1 MNFLKKKSIQQKIIL
16 LVSSTILVQI
26 VLIIFYLNVRI
37 GGLTKEKTLL
47 ELRQFAKDTSVKNQ
61 FRFQTEDWDAI
72 KEYFKTSMKDK
83 TVPIVF
89 ISAYDANGKFLF
101 ASPSNDIAKY
111 ENQYLK
117 SDSLSSEFRYNETH
131 LLSAVHTLK
140 SGESV
145 LGKIVVGFSLAQND
159 QKSRE
164 ILFFVG
170 LITVVLAIIS
180 IIIIIV
186 FFKVFILK
194 NLNVI
199 ISDLLEKA
207 TLAADSSSEMS
218 NSSEQLAQNSSEQAA
233 TLEQIN
239 AEIKQV
245 LDVVSTNSE
254 FAEKS
259 KAATKVSKE
268 QLEKSYQMVKDLNNL
283 ITNLKDSAGKTSQI
297 IKAIDEIAFQT
308 NLLALNAAVEAA
320 RAGQSGLGFAVVAQ
334 EIRMLAQKVA
344 EAAKATSAIIDT
356 SMFKTD
362 ESAQFITKVIES
374 IELTNTSMN
383 DVTSLVTEIANG
395 SSSQKNGIQLIFDE
409 LSEFESSTQVV
420 AATSEESSASSQEL
434 QSMSVDLNRSVRRL
448 NGLING
454 EK

>member
-1 MNFLKKKSIQQKIIL
+1 MNFLKRSSIQLKIIL
-16 LVSSTILVQI
+16 LVSSTILIQI
-26 VLIIFYLNVRI
+26 ILIVFYLNSKI
-37 GGLTKEKTLL
+37 GDLTKETTLL
-47 ELRQFAKDTSVKNQ
+47 ELKQFAKDTSVKNQ

-72 KEYFKTSMKDK
+72 KENFKSAMKDK

-101 ASPSNDIAKY
+101 AAPSNEVTRY
-111 ENQYLK
+111 ENEYLK
-117 SDSLSSEFRYNETH
+117 SDSVSSEFKYNETH
-131 LLSAVHTLK
+131 VISTVHVLK
-140 SGESV
+140 SGASQ
-145 LGKIVVGFSLAQND
+145 LGKVVVGFSLEQNN
-159 QKSRE
+159 QKSE
-164 ILFFVG
+164 SILFFVA

-180 IIIIIV
+180 IVIIIL

-245 LDVVSTNSE
+245 LDVVSTNSD

-259 KAATKVSKE
+259 KKATQLSKN
-268 QLEKSYQMVKDLNNL
+268 QLDSSYQMVKDLNLL
-283 ITNLKDSAGKTSQI
+283 IMTLKNSAGKTSQI

-344 EAAKATSAIIDT
+344 EAAKETSAIIDS

-362 ESAQFITKVIES
+362 ESAQFIVKVIES
-374 IELTNTSMN
+374 IETTKTSMD
-383 DVTSLVTEIANG
+383 DVSSLVTEISNG

-434 QSMSVDLNRSVRRL
+434 LSMSIDLNRSIKSL
-448 NGLING
+448 EELING
-454 EK
+454 NN